1 MNNIVLPMKVH
12 AVRLEYR
19 RLMLE
24 KMPHGYFRV
33 IKGKNNVVITYDPAN
48 PKYIPAH
55 PRTLYVS
62 SKQGSIYA
70 EAVKDYLRVKSEYDS
85 LLSSWKA
92 MYSMPAPRISFPIRQ
107 FYDPH
112 LMNNDFF
119 NRQASCCGTYKP
131 DNPTVSNHGELK
143 SKNEQIGADLL
154 KQLDIPFKY
163 ETEVYLPSIKQV
175 INPDYLV
182 NFYEIDRC
190 SYVEILGMNDKIEYS
205 VRTATKVT
213 GFSQDKYRPGREVI
227 YVHVYDKN
235 NFDEDYFVSQ
245 ILSAFNDM
253 IPDNALIWEAQA
265 KAV

>member
-12 AVRLEYR
+12 AVKLDYKRQK
-19 RLMLE
+19 LE
-24 KMPHGYFRV
+24 KILHGYFRV
-33 IKGKNNVVITYDPAN
+33 IRGKNCVVITYDPQN
-48 PKYIPAH
+48 PKYTSVH

-62 SKQGSIYA
+62 SRRGRVYA
-70 EAVKDYLRVKSEYDS
+70 EEIKGYLKIKAEYDS
-85 LLSSWKA
+85 LLSSWRS
-92 MYSMPAPRISFPIRQ
+92 MYSMPPPRVVFPIRQ

-112 LMNNDFF
+112 HMNNEYYD
-119 NRQASCCGTYKP
+119 NQLDCCGKYKP
-131 DNPTVSNHGELK
+131 ENPTISDHGELK
-143 SKNEQIGADLL
+143 SKNEQMGADLL
-154 KQLDIPFKY
+154 KSLDIPFKY
-163 ETEVYLPSIKQV
+163 ETEIYLNSINEM

-205 VRTATKVT
+205 VRTATKIT
-213 GFSQDKYRPGREVI
+213 GFSLDKYRPGREVI

-245 ILSAFNDM
+245 VLSAFNDM
-253 IPDNALIWEAQA
+253 IPDSALIWESEA